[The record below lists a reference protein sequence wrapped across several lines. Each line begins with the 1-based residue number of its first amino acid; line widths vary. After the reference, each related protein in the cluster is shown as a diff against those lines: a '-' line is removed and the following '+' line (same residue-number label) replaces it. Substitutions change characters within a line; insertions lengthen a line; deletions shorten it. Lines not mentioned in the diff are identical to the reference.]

1 MPNHKVY
8 SRASAPLL
16 IAALLPVTLLFSG
29 CEQAAT
35 PAAPATATQTTS
47 TPGTATTPMAT
58 TPAVTLVNRDGSY
71 PVKPLEKD
79 TVVLTVIQSGV
90 KSLGEFPTPAEG
102 LQHNL
107 AHMRSLAEK
116 ACSAAKKP
124 DILLFHEFPLTGYSP
139 GARDDVLKH
148 TIEIPGPETDALGA
162 VARNC
167 DAYLVFGS
175 YARDDKDWP
184 GHILSINTVIGRDGK
199 IVKKFWK
206 SRNIKRLY
214 KNIEITTTTIE
225 AVRDRY
231 REMYGIEEEFPVI
244 QTEFGNIAVSTVQL
258 DPFIFAAFAMR
269 GTEIML
275 RTATLYSEED
285 LKATA
290 RINNFYSAMANIV
303 LPKELGYKAGNSM
316 IVAPD
321 GAVLAREPSE
331 TEEGIISA
339 EIPIAEFRKNRRLPN
354 YALALT
360 QPVFTQYQEE
370 IPLNHLDLPREQLP
384 QTGEAMKGLLD
395 KLSRFNR

>member
-1 MPNHKVY
+1 MMKNRRSLLAVQL
-8 SRASAPLL
+8 PLL
-16 IAALLPVTLLFSG
+16 TLSILLLLGG
-29 CEQAAT
+29 CEQAA
-35 PAAPATATQTTS
+35 APDATREKTVS
-47 TPGTATTPMAT
+47 K
-58 TPAVTLVNRDGSY
+58 AVKLVNRDGSY
-71 PVKPLEKD
+71 PVKALEKD

-90 KSLGEFPTPAEG
+90 KSLADFPSPAEG
-102 LQHNL
+102 LQYNL

-139 GARDDVLKH
+139 GSREDVLKH
-148 TIEIPGPETDALGA
+148 TIEIPGPETAALGE

-175 YARDDKDWP
+175 YARDEKDWP
-184 GHILSINTVIGRDGK
+184 GHILSINTVIGRDGN

-225 AVRDRY
+225 SVRDRY
-231 REMYGIEEEFPVI
+231 RALYGIEEEFPVI
-244 QTEFGNIAVSTVQL
+244 QTEFGNLAVSTVQL

-290 RINNFYSAMANIV
+290 RMNNFYSAMANIV
-303 LPKELGYKAGNSM
+303 LPPELGFQAGNSM

-321 GAVLAREPSE
+321 GKVLAREASE

-339 EIPIAEFRKNRRLPN
+339 EIPLADFRRNRTLPN

-360 QPVFTQYQEE
+360 QPVFEQYQEE
-370 IPLNHLDLPREQLP
+370 IPLNHMDLPREQLP
-384 QTGEAMKGLLD
+384 QTGEAMKALLD
-395 KLSRFNR
+395 RLSRFAQ